1 MFELT
6 LALGVFLFPLALS
19 PGPGNMFFA
28 AIGAR
33 FGTSASVP
41 ATTGYHIGT
50 LFVTAMIGLG
60 FTSFANAAPVVFDI
74 IRYAGSAYVFWLAW
88 HFLRS
93 GTVETETAPRQASFI
108 DGLMLLI
115 LNPKAHVI
123 IALMFTQFLATGERD
138 DAGTVL
144 WITAVFT
151 LNNLVAFTAWTVMG
165 DVFLR
170 QFRTPA
176 RARTLNLAFGGLL
189 ASVALW
195 MLLR

>member
-6 LALGVFLFPLALS
+6 LALVVFLFPLAFS

-50 LFVTAMIGLG
+50 LFVTAMFGLG

-93 GTVETETAPRQASFI
+93 GTVGTETAPRQASFI

-115 LNPKAHVI
+115 LNPKAYVI

-144 WITAVFT
+144 WITVVFT

-170 QFRTPA
+170 QFRTPT
-176 RARTLNLAFGGLL
+176 RARTLNRAFGGLL

-195 MLLR
+195 MLLG